1 MTFFDKL
8 KGPCMTHGPF
18 VLAIGDVIDG
28 DEAGYKGKTLND
40 QRRRIVEQSIYWQA
54 ENATLHQEKQ

>member
-1 MTFFDKL
+1 
-8 KGPCMTHGPF
+8 MTHGPF

-28 DEAGYKGKTLND
+28 DEAGYKVKTLNE

-54 ENATLHQEKQ
+54 ENATPHQEKQ

>member
-1 MTFFDKL
+1 
-8 KGPCMTHGPF
+8 MTHGPF

-40 QRRRIVEQSIYWQA
+40 QRHRIVEQSIYWQT